1 MLTKIPQ
8 EVVAAVADLPVRHLS
23 FSSVKK
29 YHESPSLW
37 FREYVHGIRDFDTS
51 PSAVV
56 GTAVHYGIETLL
68 HAFKRGEVTALDAA
82 DNLEKLQVTALAKFE
97 RIVAGKDED
106 KRVTK
111 INWGKTG
118 SPAKSSGDVVQCSR
132 NAFAAVCDYLAG
144 WDIIAIETK
153 YDRLPSALLPLP
165 VSSVMDCLAMK
176 KDRSQARLIDW
187 KTVAALSL
195 PPETSGVWPSDW
207 AKSMDWDPSG
217 LKRMQAGCYYEPA
230 RKALDDAGYADVPLT
245 GCDFVEIH
253 RGKGGA
259 AAVLSQVLSVEF
271 KDGLESEAVQVWAEM
286 ARRCIVGMYAHTF
299 LPQLCPLPMNLSS
312 EYGAAD
318 AFKLLQD
325 EMNNADESMLTQSPA
340 DHS

>member
-51 PSAVV
+51 PSSVV
-56 GTAVHYGIETLL
+56 GTAVHYGIEMLL
-68 HAFKRGEVTALDAA
+68 HAFKRGEVSAVDLPE
-82 DNLEKLQVTALAKFE
+82 NLERLQVTSLAKFE

-118 SPAKSSGDVVQCSR
+118 SPEKSSGDVVQCSR
-132 NAFAAVCDYLAG
+132 NAFAAVCQYLAD
-144 WDIIAIETK
+144 WEIIAVEVK
-153 YDRLPSALLPLP
+153 YDSLDCSSLGIPLP
-165 VSSVMDCLAMK
+165 VSSVLDFVAVNRTHK
-176 KDRSQARLIDW
+176 TARVGDW
-187 KTVAALSL
+187 KTVAALS
-195 PPETSGVWPSDW
+195 PDIGGEDE
-207 AKSMDWDPSG
+207 WDNAG
-217 LKRMQAGCYYEPA
+217 LRRMQAGAYYKSGRA
-230 RKALDDAGYADVPLT
+230 TLDAAGFSDYDLDA
-245 GCDFVEIH
+245 CDFVEIH

-259 AAVLSQVLSVEF
+259 SGVVSQVLPIVYSKGE
-271 KDGLESEAVQVWAEM
+271 ESEAVQVWAEM
-286 ARRCIVGMYAHTF
+286 ARRCVVGMYAYTF

-325 EMNNADESMLTQSPA
+325 EMANPDETLLTQIPTA
-340 DHS
+340 